1 MPSPRLLLLPGPLL
15 LHPRHHWQS
24 RLEGRSACV
33 RPSGGPSWGRLAS
46 ASPAAVLLPTPWP
59 HRPSCPWGTS
69 IEMQVLGAF
78 FIICGRGRI
87 FFPLSITDG
96 ILKITAKRNYSENEI
111 KRQYKTDS
119 TLLLIIST
127 DIKLLCQFSINI
139 SKCLRS
145 VFVLSPTLCDNP
157 FGDRRTPRTHQERRS
172 WKLMGDP
179 DACCLR
185 ADPAHPMLGAARP
198 PWTTRLSPFPAW
210 HLPGA
215 SSCTP
220 VQAESPPSV
229 LGPDRCC
236 PFRGVLEMQFLSDAC
251 ALERRKIQVGPR

>member
-1 MPSPRLLLLPGPLL
+1 MATHCPVLPGESHGQRGLAGCGPWGCTESDTPEQLPPSPPEGAPGLWENASDRCQAHACSSSPA
-15 LHPRHHWQS
+15 PSCSIPDTTGRA
-24 RLEGRSACV
+24 LEGRSACV
-33 RPSGGPSWGRLAS
+33 RPSGGPSWGRLTS
-46 ASPAAVLLPTPWP
+46 ASPAAVLQPTPWP

-157 FGDRRTPRTHQERRS
+157 LGTGAPHGPTGRGAPGSLWAT
-172 WKLMGDP
+172 LM
-179 DACCLR
+179 
-185 ADPAHPMLGAARP
+185 PA
-198 PWTTRLSPFPAW
+198 
-210 HLPGA
+210 
-215 SSCTP
+215 
-220 VQAESPPSV
+220 V
-229 LGPDRCC
+229 
-236 PFRGVLEMQFLSDAC
+236 
-251 ALERRKIQVGPR
+251 